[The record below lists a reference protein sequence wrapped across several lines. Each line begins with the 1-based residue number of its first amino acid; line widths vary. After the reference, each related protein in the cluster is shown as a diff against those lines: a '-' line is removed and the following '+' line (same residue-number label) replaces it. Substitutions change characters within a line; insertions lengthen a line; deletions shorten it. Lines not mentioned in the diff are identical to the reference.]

1 MADYFSVILNSKNIF
16 LFWATKKKTM
26 KKLIAPTLLS
36 IVILITSCTK
46 DKNNVNSASAIDG
59 TYKFTSV
66 SASTNS
72 TLADAYGGKMVTT
85 SDYTSIN
92 NGGTA
97 IFNNGS
103 LTATGLTYTVDAQAK
118 GIYYQDGAILD
129 SSSYPFAFTLPS
141 SNSVGQYKIISSDS
155 IYFPQGGLTTPVDGS
170 NPYPATTGG
179 GGQYKLSGKTL
190 TITQQYLKD
199 STFTD
204 SGETYNM
211 EQSATTSI
219 MLEKQ

>member
-1 MADYFSVILNSKNIF
+1 
-16 LFWATKKKTM
+16 M

-36 IVILITSCTK
+36 IVILIASCTK
-46 DKNNVNSASAIDG
+46 EKDNINTASAIDG

-72 TLADAYGGKMVTT
+72 TLTDTYGNNVVTT
-85 SDYTSIN
+85 SDYTTIN
-92 NGGTA
+92 NGGTVV
-97 IFNNGS
+97 FNNGS

-118 GIYYQDGAILD
+118 TIYYEDGQILD
-129 SSSYPFAFTLPS
+129 SSSYPFTFTLPS

-155 IYFPQGGLTTPVDGS
+155 IYFPQGGLTAPVDGS
-170 NPYPATTGG
+170 NSYQGTAG
-179 GGQYKLSGKTL
+179 GGQYKLSGKIL

-204 SGETYNM
+204 SGDTYNM
-211 EQSATTSI
+211 KQSAIASI
-219 MLEKQ
+219 ILEKQ